1 MTHLNETSHL
11 RQGELAGAA
20 RFDRGMAWLDRFSLR
35 RLRRETWVRAEG
47 EILEIG
53 VGTGLNW
60 DFYPPHGRVT
70 AFDLDQTRVA
80 WMKQARLPEGKLCA
94 ADAQWLPFAAQS
106 FDTAVAT
113 LVFCSIP
120 DPAQA
125 LQEIWRVLRPGGQ
138 LLLLEHV
145 RGQGRISRRLTD
157 WLHPLWF
164 ALQGECHLN
173 RDTAVVVAHAGFIMR
188 ETQTHG
194 RGVLQIIH
202 AAKP

>member
-1 MTHLNETSHL
+1 MQAE
-11 RQGELAGAA
+11 
-20 RFDRGMAWLDRFSLR
+20 RFDRGMTWLDKFSLR
-35 RLRRETWVRAEG
+35 RLRRATWARTTG

-53 VGTGLNW
+53 VGTGLNV

-70 AFDLDQTRVA
+70 AFDLDPARVA
-80 WMKQARLPEGKLCA
+80 WMRQERLPHGQLCT
-94 ADAQWLPFAAQS
+94 ADAQCLPFASHS

-125 LQEIWRVLRPGGQ
+125 LREIGRVLRPGGQ

-145 RGQGRISRRLTD
+145 RGQGLISRTVTD
-157 WLHPLWF
+157 WVHPFWF

-173 RDTAVVVAHAGFIMR
+173 RDTAVSVAAAGFHLADV
-188 ETQTHG
+188 QNHG
-194 RGVLQIIH
+194 RGFLQIIH
-202 AAKP
+202 AKKK